1 MDPMTGEILAVAIRP
16 AFNPNTIQSSPQ
28 AYKPVSPDQW
38 RNRAITDVYEPGSTF
53 KIVTATAALQEG
65 VVKPGDVIDCE
76 GGSLIVAGDRIRD
89 VHPHG
94 VLTFQEVV
102 AQSSNVGMVKVAMR
116 LRGEV
121 FYRYARTFGFGEKSG
136 LDLRGEVAGILRE
149 PSQWSKR
156 SLATLSIGQEIAV
169 TPIQMVAAISAI
181 ANGGL
186 LMKPF
191 LVKEVRNPEGM
202 VVEQFSPQV
211 RHRVL
216 APEVAQQMKNL
227 LVGVIQ
233 PGGTGEKAAI
243 PGYTVAG
250 KTGTAQKIDPSTHRY
265 FPDRFVSSFVGF
277 VPVKDPRL
285 AVLVVVEEPEGISWG
300 GSVAAPVF
308 KTIAQEALNYLGVL
322 PQDKDRVLT
331 ADASQP

>member
-1 MDPMTGEILAVAIRP
+1 
-16 AFNPNTIQSSPQ
+16 
-28 AYKPVSPDQW
+28 
-38 RNRAITDVYEPGSTF
+38 
-53 KIVTATAALQEG
+53 
-65 VVKPGDVIDCE
+65 
-76 GGSLIVAGDRIRD
+76 
-89 VHPHG
+89 
-94 VLTFQEVV
+94 
-102 AQSSNVGMVKVAMR
+102 MVKVAMR